1 MKLILAQ
8 INPLV
13 GDIEGNTKKIIRL
26 IHQARKK
33 QGDLVI
39 FPEMAVL
46 GYPPRDLL
54 ELPLILE
61 KSQKAIEQIAKE
73 STDLAVLV
81 GCIAPN
87 PDRVGKTLY
96 NAAYW
101 LEEGKIRQILH
112 KSLLPFYDVFD
123 ETRYFESGT
132 RWETVDFGGMTI
144 GVSVCED
151 IWTDPSL
158 WKRPFYQVDPVAQL
172 VGLGSK
178 VLINISASPYC
189 MGKYQ
194 QRRQMLEKLARQNQ
208 VAVVYV
214 NQVGGNDEL
223 IFDGG
228 SMVVDS
234 QGDLVAR
241 APFFKEGLTVVDLQN
256 KPLQNYKEPDE
267 LDLLAQALICGL
279 KDYVRKC
286 GFKKAALGLSGGID
300 SALVAALA
308 VKALGSQN
316 VLGLLLPS
324 RYTSRESIR
333 DALALAKNLKI
344 KTKIIPI
351 HDIHL
356 AYEKKIRK
364 IFGNKKQD
372 ATEENIQARIRG
384 NLLMALSNKEGY
396 LVLSTGNKSELAVG
410 YCTLYGDMSGGLSVI
425 ADVPKTDVYE
435 LSRRFKSIPSTILTK
450 APTAELKL
458 NQKDQDI
465 LPPYEVLDGIIKA
478 YVEELKSPEE
488 IVSAGF
494 DKKTVA
500 QVLAMIH
507 RNEYK
512 RRQAAPGL
520 KVTSKAFGMGR
531 RFPIA
536 CRL

>member
-1 MKLILAQ
+1 MKLILVQ
-8 INPLV
+8 INPVV
-13 GDIEGNTKKIIRL
+13 GDIEGNTRKIIRH
-26 IHQARKK
+26 IHEAKK
-33 QGDLVI
+33 IRGDLVI

-61 KSQKAIEQIAKE
+61 KSQKAIELIAKE
-73 STDLAVLV
+73 STGLSVLV
-81 GCIAPN
+81 GCVAPN
-87 PDRVGKTLY
+87 PDRVGKPLY

-132 RWETVDFGGMTI
+132 RWETVDFKGMTI
-144 GVSVCED
+144 GISVCED

-158 WKRPFYQVDPVAQL
+158 WKRPFYQVDPVAEL

-189 MGKYQ
+189 MGKYRLRKKMMQ
-194 QRRQMLEKLARQNQ
+194 KLARQNQ
-208 VAVVYV
+208 VTVVYV

-228 SMVVDS
+228 SMVVNS
-234 QGDLVAR
+234 QGELVAQ
-241 APFFKEGLTVVDLQN
+241 APFFREGLTVVDLQD
-256 KPLQNYKEPDE
+256 KPLQNFEEPDE
-267 LDLLAQALICGL
+267 LELLSQALVMGL

-286 GFKKAALGLSGGID
+286 GFKKVALGLSGGID
-300 SALVAALA
+300 SALVATLA
-308 VKALGSQN
+308 VKALGSKN
-316 VLGLLLPS
+316 VLGLLMSS
-324 RYTSRESIR
+324 RYTSRESIK
-333 DALALAKNLKI
+333 DALALAKNLKL
-344 KTKIIPI
+344 KTKTIPI
-351 HDIHL
+351 NDLHL
-356 AYEKKIRK
+356 AYEKKFKKLFGKRK
-364 IFGNKKQD
+364 AD
-372 ATEENIQARIRG
+372 TTEENVQARIRG

-396 LVLSTGNKSELAVG
+396 LVLSTGNKSEIAVG

-425 ADVPKTDVYE
+425 ADLPKTLVYE
-435 LSRRFKSIPSTILTK
+435 LSRHLGLMPVNILTK
-450 APTAELKL
+450 APTAELKP
-458 NQKDQDI
+458 NQKDQDT

-488 IVSAGF
+488 IVSAGY
-494 DKKTVA
+494 DKKMVMK
-500 QVLAMIH
+500 VLSMIH

-536 CRL
+536 CKI